1 MATFRD
7 FAVTNTIGSAAAT
20 YNKPSGTVQG
30 DLQLMFVVIDGTGD
44 PLNIPTGG
52 ATWSLV
58 DRQNISNGDTDT
70 IAIFAQI
77 AGASEPSTYS
87 QVTAHAGSSVC
98 ALIVSYSG
106 VDTTGGTGL
115 SCIAAS
121 GFTNPNLVTAPS
133 SPVLMAATAIT
144 TTAVNQTVVWLGAV
158 DWNSGT
164 AAAFTD
170 PSSTTRRA
178 VNTPASFVNGLITDF
193 VQASVG
199 TTGTITGTGTLTGQ
213 LGNYYAALI
222 ALKNSAPTILPLP
235 QQARQFNGRR
245 LPTGQRTFFT
255 PVYFPYST
263 TNTATY
269 TLTPGGFLTFSG
281 TAIPLHQHTQFPS
294 GSIVFSG
301 VALQLHNKIQIPTGF
316 IVYSGAALEARIRAF
331 NPTGNITFSGVSALV
346 KNKLY
351 LPTGTIV
358 YSGASALIKINVVEP
373 TGLITF
379 SGTAPISFTGTV
391 TRTYTPTG
399 SIVYSGASALIKTN
413 IIEPNGQISFSGIA
427 LMIKTNLIQ
436 PTGNIAFSGFATITF
451 VSGNSSSPVTTRIPL
466 TGAGIT

>member
-7 FAVTNTIGSAAAT
+7 SAVTNTVGGPAAT
-20 YNKPSGTVQG
+20 YNRPSGTVQG
-30 DLQLMFVVIDGTGD
+30 DLQLMFVAIDGTGNQ
-44 PLNIPTGG
+44 LAVPTGG

-58 DRQNISNGDTDT
+58 DRQNISNGDTQT
-70 IAIFAQI
+70 VAVFAQI

-87 QVTAHAGSSVC
+87 EVTDAAGNPVC
-98 ALIVSYSG
+98 ALIVAYSG
-106 VDTTGGTGL
+106 VDTSGGTGL

-121 GFTNPNLVTAPS
+121 LFTNPNSVGVPT
-133 SPVLMAATAIT
+133 SPVSMAAGPIT
-144 TTAVNQTVVWLGAV
+144 TTAVNQTVVWLGCV
-158 DWNSGT
+158 DWNSAT
-164 AAAFTD
+164 AAAFSD

-193 VQASVG
+193 VQASAG
-199 TTGTITGTGTLTGQ
+199 STGTITGTGTLAGQ
-213 LGNYYAALI
+213 AGNYYAALI
-222 ALKNSAPTILPLP
+222 ALKNSASTVLPVP

-263 TNTATY
+263 TNTTTY

-358 YSGASALIKINVVEP
+358 YSGASALIKTNVVEP
-373 TGLITF
+373 TGFLTF
-379 SGTAPISFTGTV
+379 SGTAPISFIGTV
-391 TRTYTPTG
+391 TRTYIPTG

-451 VSGNSSSPVTTRIPL
+451 VSGNNSSPVTTRVPL